1 MRTHLSRVF
10 YFLGDLVS
18 HLLRYNL
25 SGIIFYSLY
34 RRLML
39 ISISLDK
46 NNIVWEN
53 AENKESSRY
62 SNDKDD
68 FAHAT
73 WSISFPPT
81 KYNQDETEFIVNKTW
96 IQNNF
101 FDTLESND
109 MNELRGS
116 DGH

>member
-1 MRTHLSRVF
+1 MVTSSQVILICF
-10 YFLGDLVS
+10 DLCLIPLEDINFRKP
-18 HLLRYNL
+18 LLVIHFIDL
-25 SGIIFYSLY
+25 F
-34 RRLML
+34 
-39 ISISLDK
+39 K
-46 NNIVWEN
+46 
-53 AENKESSRY
+53 NKESSRY

-101 FDTLESND
+101 FDTLESNY